1 MRLFVILM
9 SLSGI
14 LAAFSVSACSSVPA
28 THPNLIQPV
37 DSSLRSELVRLGRE
51 DQASRDKFGAAAAHN
66 DTAYVRQLMATD
78 SARTKRL
85 REIVQAYG
93 WPGRSLVGQD
103 GATAA
108 WLILQHSP
116 STEFQEAL
124 LPTLSAAADQGEMAK
139 ADIAMLTDRVLVHTG
154 HPQRYGS
161 QFSVQNGRL
170 IPDSIEDLPGLEARR
185 TAVGLPSMA
194 EYVRML
200 GQMYGLPVTWP
211 PAP

>member
-1 MRLFVILM
+1 M
-9 SLSGI
+9 SLFGI
-14 LAAFSVSACSSVPA
+14 VAAFSGSACSSVPA
-28 THPNLIQPV
+28 THPNLIQSV
-37 DSSLRSELVRLGRE
+37 DSSLRSELVRLGNE
-51 DQASRDKFGAAAAHN
+51 DQASRDKFGEAAARN
-66 DTAYVRQLMATD
+66 DTAYARRLVATD

-85 REIVQAYG
+85 REIVQTYG
-93 WPGRSLVGQD
+93 WPGRSLVGND
-103 GATAA
+103 GAAAA

-116 STEFQEAL
+116 STEFQEAM
-124 LPTLSAAADQGEMAK
+124 LPTLWAAADRGEMAK
-139 ADIAMLTDRVLVHTG
+139 ADIAMLTDRVLVRTG

-185 TAVGLPSMA
+185 TAVGLPGMA

-200 GQMYGLPVTWP
+200 GQIYGLPVTWP

>member
-1 MRLFVILM
+1 MRLSVVLM
-9 SLSGI
+9 CLLEI
-14 LAAFSVSACSSVPA
+14 LAAFNVGACGSVPA
-28 THPNLIQPV
+28 AHQNPIQPV

-51 DQASRDKFGAAAAHN
+51 DQASREEFGAAVARN
-66 DTAYVRQLMATD
+66 DTAYFLQLMATD

-93 WPGRSLVGQD
+93 WPGPGLVGNEA
-103 GATAA
+103 ATAA
-108 WLILQHSP
+108 WLILQHST

-124 LPTLSAAADQGEMAK
+124 LPTLWAAANRGEMAK
-139 ADIAMLTDRVLVHTG
+139 AEIAMLTDRVLVHRG

-185 TAVGLPSMA
+185 TAVGLPGMA

-200 GQMYGLPVTWP
+200 GEVYGLPVTWP
-211 PAP
+211 PPP

>member
-1 MRLFVILM
+1 MRQFLILM
-9 SLSGI
+9 SLFGI
-14 LAAFSVSACSSVPA
+14 LVAFSASACSSVPA
-28 THPNLIQPV
+28 THQNLTQPV

-51 DQASRDKFGAAAAHN
+51 DQAARDNFGAAAARN
-66 DTAYVRQLMATD
+66 DTAYGRQLIATD
-78 SARTKRL
+78 SARTRRL
-85 REIVQAYG
+85 REIVRSYG
-93 WPGRSLVGQD
+93 WPGRSLVGKD
-103 GATAA
+103 GAAAA

-116 STEFQEAL
+116 STDFQESL
-124 LPTLSAAADQGEMAK
+124 LPTLWAAADRGEMAK

-185 TAVGLPSMA
+185 MAVGLPSMA
-194 EYVRML
+194 EYVGML

>member
-1 MRLFVILM
+1 M
-9 SLSGI
+9 
-14 LAAFSVSACSSVPA
+14 
-28 THPNLIQPV
+28 
-37 DSSLRSELVRLGRE
+37 
-51 DQASRDKFGAAAAHN
+51 AS
-66 DTAYVRQLMATD
+66 D
-78 SARTKRL
+78 SAHTKRL
-85 REIVQAYG
+85 REIVQTYG
-93 WPGRSLVGQD
+93 WPGRSLVGED

-116 STEFQEAL
+116 SSEFQETL
-124 LPTLSAAADQGEMAK
+124 LPTLWAAADRGEMAK
-139 ADIAMLTDRVLVHTG
+139 ADVAMLTDRVLVHAG

-200 GQMYGLPVTWP
+200 SQMYGLPVTWP

>member
-1 MRLFVILM
+1 VRLFAILM
-9 SLSGI
+9 SLFGI
-14 LAAFSVSACSSVPA
+14 LAAFSASACSSVPA
-28 THPNLIQPV
+28 TNQNLIQPV

-51 DQASRDKFGAAAAHN
+51 DQAFRDKFGAAAARN
-66 DTAYVRQLMATD
+66 DTAYGRQLMATD

-93 WPGRSLVGQD
+93 WPGRRLAGKD

-124 LPTLSAAADQGEMAK
+124 LPTLWADAERGEMAK

-200 GQMYGLPVTWP
+200 GQMYGLPITWP
-211 PAP
+211 PTP

>member
-1 MRLFVILM
+1 VRLFVILM
-9 SLSGI
+9 SLFGMLS
-14 LAAFSVSACSSVPA
+14 AFSANACSSVSA
-28 THPNLIQPV
+28 THQNRIQPV

-51 DQASRDKFGAAAAHN
+51 DQASRDKFGAAAARN
-66 DTAYVRQLMATD
+66 DTAYGRQLMAAD

-85 REIVQAYG
+85 RAIVRAYG
-93 WPGRSLVGQD
+93 WPGRSLVGKD
-103 GATAA
+103 GAAAA

-116 STEFQEAL
+116 STEFQKAL
-124 LPTLSAAADQGEMAK
+124 LPTLWAAAERGEMEK
-139 ADIAMLTDRVLVHTG
+139 ADVAMLTDRVLVHTG

-170 IPDSIEDLPGLEARR
+170 LPDSIEDLPGLEARR
-185 TAVGLPSMA
+185 TAVGLPGMA